1 MKTTRKMTLSVFAT
15 ILLVFAAATSAFALE
30 IIPYADSVFDSAT
43 ISLSTTKTATFSAIT
58 YEIASSISVKSVKL
72 EKMVNNVWMDAG
84 TLTAPSK
91 VAANTIG
98 YTASMSYSSNIG
110 TGTYRIKAT
119 FNADGYEVTRYSN
132 SRAY

>member
-1 MKTTRKMTLSVFAT
+1 MKMTLSVFAA
-15 ILLVFAAATSAFALE
+15 ILLVFAVATSAFALE